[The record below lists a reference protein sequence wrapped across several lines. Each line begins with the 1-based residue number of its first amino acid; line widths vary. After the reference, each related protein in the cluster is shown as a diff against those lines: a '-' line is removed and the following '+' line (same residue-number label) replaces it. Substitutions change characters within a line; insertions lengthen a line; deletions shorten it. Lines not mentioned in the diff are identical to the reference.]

1 MRTTTRSTSFLL
13 AALMSLIVICGVV
26 ICGLGSNALASQKG
40 PDAGVFINRLEN
52 VLSSGFSQKQI
63 LFDRF
68 GNSGGDSTQVSNDQL
83 SVFTL
88 GAKRQANIWADT
100 ILGGDYEAAGNTEV
114 DVVEAVLQNNEVVA
128 YHITYSEKAWYTG
141 NCDQEKDLNA
151 CSEGRIVESSYVSPA
166 ATTWV
171 EDSSLRAKFIN
182 MTIR

>member
-1 MRTTTRSTSFLL
+1 MRTTTRSTSFLFD
-13 AALMSLIVICGVV
+13 ALMSLGVICGS
-26 ICGLGSNALASQKG
+26 GANARASQKG
-40 PDAGVFINRLEN
+40 PDAGAFINRLEN
-52 VLSSGFSQKQI
+52 VLSSATVQKQI

-68 GNSGGDSTQVSNDQL
+68 GSSSQVSNDQL

-100 ILGGDYEAAGNTEV
+100 ILEGDYEAAGNTEV

-166 ATTWV
+166 ATTWI